1 MAVLQINFDPVT
13 LASVLRY
20 LAGASASGRLRVK
33 AAGGDE
39 AEVYLE
45 RGKVVFHDL
54 PESGVAGMEQLLKW
68 QRGILRFDEGVS
80 APRKALRLFLD
91 NVLPPEEVSATISPD
106 VSTLGVHLRPSS
118 VLMLEPNLNAQ
129 DPNPNLDSL
138 AVQLL
143 MSFDGTRK
151 LRDVVSLVGLPLE
164 TVISASR
171 LLLAKSIMQVVEGN
185 LQSAASAE
193 PISQTPTEHLRTA
206 PPSQSVT
213 QPAAGQQTPQRS
225 AQRSEQ
231 SLPQPSPQPPAQP
244 SSQPSNM
251 SSTRSAAQQPAANQ
265 TSANNNADDSAT
277 DGADNLADFA
287 RGLTKGASTSSQVPD
302 RAVNYV
308 NPSFLDEFSELAVEK
323 LGPVASMLVED
334 LLDDLNASPTTLT
347 ANHVEQ
353 LVDEVEA
360 NITRQDWQEDFRS
373 SVDALRANY
382 GIPR

>member
-20 LAGASASGRLRVK
+20 VATASASGRLRVK
-33 AAGGDE
+33 AAAGDE

-54 PESGVAGMEQLLKW
+54 PESGVAGMEHLLTW

-80 APRKALRLFLD
+80 PPRKALRLFLD
-91 NVLPPEEVSATISPD
+91 NVLPPEEDSATMSPD

-118 VLMLEPNLNAQ
+118 VLVLEPNLNAQ

-138 AVQLL
+138 SVQLL
-143 MSFDGTRK
+143 MSFDGSRN

-171 LLLAKSIMQVVEGN
+171 LLLAKSIMQVVEGDTP
-185 LQSAASAE
+185 STSPASQAPSE
-193 PISQTPTEHLRTA
+193 R
-206 PPSQSVT
+206 PPSVRQ
-213 QPAAGQQTPQRS
+213 QPAQQQPAQQQPAQRQPAPQRQ
-225 AQRSEQ
+225 APQRPQQQ
-231 SLPQPSPQPPAQP
+231 SRPTRPPTQSPAQ
-244 SSQPSNM
+244 
-251 SSTRSAAQQPAANQ
+251 SSTSTPATQQPAASQ
-265 TSANNNADDSAT
+265 ADA
-277 DGADNLADFA
+277 GADNLADFA
-287 RGLTKGASTSSQVPD
+287 RGLTKGTSTSSQVPSP
-302 RAVNYV
+302 AVNYI
-308 NPSFLDEFSELAVEK
+308 NPNFLDEFSELAVEK

-334 LLDDLNASPTTLT
+334 VLADLNASPSTLT

-360 NITRQDWQEDFRS
+360 NITRQDWQEEFRNG
-373 SVDALRANY
+373 VDALRANY

>member
-1 MAVLQINFDPVT
+1 MAVLQLNFDPIT
-13 LASVLRY
+13 LASVLRC
-20 LAGASASGRLRVK
+20 LASASSSGRLRVK
-33 AAGGDE
+33 ASAGSE

-54 PESGVAGMEQLLKW
+54 PEAGVAGMEKLLSW

-80 APRKALRLFLD
+80 PTRKALRLFLD
-91 NVLPPEEVSATISPD
+91 NVLPPEEVNATMSAD
-106 VSTLGVHLRPSS
+106 VSMLGVHLRPSS
-118 VLMLEPNLNAQ
+118 VLTLEPNLNAQ
-129 DPNPNLDSL
+129 DPNPNLDTL

-171 LLLAKSIMQVVEGN
+171 LLLAKSIAQLADGNTQSSSASTPTSASTASPTSSSTPTPERPQVRKPVTPSSTSPP
-185 LQSAASAE
+185 SAQPSARQASAS
-193 PISQTPTEHLRTA
+193 PSSS
-206 PPSQSVT
+206 PSQPKPS
-213 QPAAGQQTPQRS
+213 QQAARAETN
-225 AQRSEQ
+225 
-231 SLPQPSPQPPAQP
+231 QPPADAG
-244 SSQPSNM
+244 
-251 SSTRSAAQQPAANQ
+251 T
-265 TSANNNADDSAT
+265 
-277 DGADNLADFA
+277 DNLADFA
-287 RGLTKGASTSSQVPD
+287 RGLTKGASTSSQVPSS
-302 RAVNYV
+302 AVSYI

-334 LLDDLNASPTTLT
+334 VLADLNASPTTLT
-347 ANHVEQ
+347 ANHVEE

-360 NITRQDWQEDFRS
+360 NITRQDWQEDFRN